1 MGKYDEWKQLQ
12 NKRGRVIVEHA
23 LFGGQAYACD
33 NIKVVNDDRVGVTIK
48 GNDLFVRKEN
58 IKSFIIKDNVYMVED
73 DMLTI
78 SVIVNKL

>member
-12 NKRGRVIVEHA
+12 NKRGRVIVEHS

-48 GNDLFVRKEN
+48 EQDLFVRKEN
-58 IKSFIIKDNVYMVED
+58 IKAFSVKGNEYMVED
-73 DMLTI
+73 EMLAI
-78 SVIVNKL
+78 RVIVNKV